1 MITVKVLLFAGIRD
15 GIGQDQITLEYP
27 EESTL
32 DQLIKDMEKH
42 YPDLLRL
49 FRSCQ
54 FIVNC
59 QHIHLDYLLQDNDEV
74 AILPPLGGG

>member
-1 MITVKVLLFAGIRD
+1 MNKVNVLLFAGIRD
-15 GIGQDQITLEYP
+15 GIGQDKLILDYSKGSTLE
-27 EESTL
+27 
-32 DQLIKDMEKH
+32 QLIKDMEEK
-42 YPDLLRL
+42 YPPLLRL

-59 QHIHLDYLLQDNDEV
+59 QHIHPDYVLQDNDEV

>member
-1 MITVKVLLFAGIRD
+1 MNNINVLLFAGIRE
-15 GIGQDQITLEYP
+15 GIGLDKLILSYPQGITLG
-27 EESTL
+27 
-32 DQLIKDMEKH
+32 QLIQDMETT
-42 YPDLLRL
+42 YPHLLRL

-59 QHIHLDYLLQDNDEV
+59 QEIQVDYILQDNDEV

>member
-1 MITVKVLLFAGIRD
+1 MNKVKVLLFAGIREE
-15 GIGQDQITLEYP
+15 IGQDTICLEYAKGSTLE
-27 EESTL
+27 
-32 DQLIKDMEKH
+32 QLINDMENE
-42 YPDLLRL
+42 YPHLLRL

-59 QHIHLDYLLQDNDEV
+59 QHIHPEYALQDNDEV